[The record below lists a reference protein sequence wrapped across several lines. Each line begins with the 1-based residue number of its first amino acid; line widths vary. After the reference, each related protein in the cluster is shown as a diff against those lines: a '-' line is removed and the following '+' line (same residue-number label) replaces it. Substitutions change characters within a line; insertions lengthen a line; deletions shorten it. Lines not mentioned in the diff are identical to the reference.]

1 MKKFI
6 KVILCVISFI
16 SLVACSNQ
24 TEDNKISTKSFDEK
38 DEKKVLVLYFSQ
50 TGNTEKVANYI
61 QSEVNADIIQIQTKN
76 PYPNDLDELY
86 QIGQSELDQNAR
98 PELINGTVELSEYDI
113 IFLGYPIWGGT
124 CPMAVFSFLE
134 QNDFSNTVIAPFC
147 THGGSGLANS
157 VSDLENHLPDN
168 AELLNGFE
176 INGSSVSGAEE
187 EISKWIFNILE
198 V

>member
-1 MKKFI
+1 M
-6 KVILCVISFI
+6 
-16 SLVACSNQ
+16 ACSNQ

-61 QSEVNADIIQIQTKN
+61 QSEVNADIIQIQTKK

-147 THGGSGLANS
+147 THGGSGLAIS